1 MSGVRCQMSVC
12 MGHKIH
18 PKAFRLGTVRT
29 WDSHWFAR
37 KNFPALLRQ
46 DVMVRAWLLKTLRE
60 ASVERVDIERS
71 GAATTVIIHTAKP
84 GFIIGRAGTG
94 AEELKRKLIAQFWK
108 GAKKPQLQVNIVETQ
123 RPALAAQIVADQAT
137 LDIEKRMPHRRLMKQ
152 IIERVLKGG
161 GLGVKV
167 RMAGRLGGAE
177 IARREVL
184 SSGTIP
190 LNNLRADIDYGEA
203 TAHTVYGT
211 IGVKV
216 WIYKGEVFEKK

>member
-1 MSGVRCQMSVC
+1 M
-12 MGHKIH
+12 
-18 PKAFRLGTVRT
+18 
-29 WDSHWFAR
+29 
-37 KNFPALLRQ
+37 
-46 DVMVRAWLLKTLRE
+46 RAWLLGALRE

-71 GAATTVIIHTAKP
+71 GAAITIIIHTAKP

-94 AEELKRKLIAQFWK
+94 AEELKRKLIEKFFK
-108 GAKKPQLQVNIVETQ
+108 GMKKPQLQVNIVETP
-123 RPALAAQIVADQAT
+123 RAALSAQIVADQAAIE
-137 LDIEKRMPHRRLMKQ
+137 IEKRMPHRRLMKQ
-152 IIERVLKGG
+152 IIERVQKGG
-161 GLGVKV
+161 GLGVRV

-177 IARREVL
+177 IARKESL

-190 LNNLRADIDYGEA
+190 LNNLRADIDFGQA